1 MTHDVAYDMR
11 GRVDLIV
18 TSKVYQCKTS
28 QSKVEGKRF
37 RQTVRSGDQEVKCE
51 SSILI
56 ASTFLGI
63 DTAI

>member
-1 MTHDVAYDMR
+1 MTQDVAYDMR

-18 TSKVYQCKTS
+18 TGKVYQCKTS
-28 QSKVEGKRF
+28 RSRVEGKRF
-37 RQTVRSGDQEVKCE
+37 RQTVRSGDHEVKCE